1 MELCT
6 LPFSAIYLKLKIGM
20 NMRTA
25 ESCWLVVD
33 LSKLLS
39 YIKCDFRAINI
50 EKLCSHK
57 Q

>member
-20 NMRTA
+20 NMRKA